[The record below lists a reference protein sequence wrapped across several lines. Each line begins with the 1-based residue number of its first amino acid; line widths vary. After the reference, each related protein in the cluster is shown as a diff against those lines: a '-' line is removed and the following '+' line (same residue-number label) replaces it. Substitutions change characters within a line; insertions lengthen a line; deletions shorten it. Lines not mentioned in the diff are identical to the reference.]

1 MVRESK
7 SQLDFVKRE
16 LLLHMKNHIV
26 ATMNARREI
35 YGALNELFDT
45 SGTDFYNLSSTVKHI
60 KIIRLLI
67 KCLEKYK
74 PHQYLQDAFS
84 VWNSCLAPA
93 VLALSDRMEQ
103 RKYSRHAK
111 LLAACL
117 FDSDEGCF
125 VFFGPRKY
133 TKAIICLGHVV
144 RLHDDDIHSRI
155 LLTYWLCLLGYW
167 SLAKTQVFHEEDIK
181 RMNSAHKEIINE
193 VINNIIHL
201 HTGKSHYSGDAS
213 SVQDHILKT
222 MQYFESVLTK
232 SKAKTF
238 QQYEAQILVKRVL
251 IAASHFPFV
260 DLTLIGDPL
269 QNMDFIKARYETLVK
284 CRSNVYYGNSMKEED
299 AGCAAFGATFLSG
312 GDEFQETKID
322 EYLKLSAA
330 LAEHFKGVL
339 QLCFKYVELGILR
352 ESESEGL
359 KLLHQVLKTTNLQR
373 CLSVLNVLFL
383 TSTFA
388 HGCSVNIR
396 PDPFRPMIASLWNK
410 SKNETSID
418 TNDERQNKN
427 SSRNQEI
434 INLSDDESSN
444 LLQTNKE
451 NMQNKLVLE
460 EHNKDCGCV
469 ICTLCNMN
477 PQMRTEAI
485 FSKLLFYRYSSRMFR
500 IFSERILE
508 LPQETL
514 LDIIGICS
522 ALQKEVTDKAINE
535 RRYPLEAL
543 DRFLFAAI
551 RWLRRVGEEEKP
563 EIVQDVIKESLK
575 ICSTDPIYF
584 RWQWLTIRQLARTPL
599 KIPRLEWIRSMRIS
613 PLKAGLRS
621 PLKSIVIN
629 LASELNTLT
638 LCSPNPS
645 SILNSETVTPVI
657 KTNRKITAEITPN
670 YVNTEME
677 EARKDFD
684 SFSHLFYREW
694 RFQTC
699 SYLGQICAF
708 QYKADWIESGWNA
721 AYYFNEAMFIS
732 TRQLARMISN
742 KSEESHDFHFKNIEK
757 FKKAVQ
763 RLPTDLT
770 VVQLFLDSRR
780 ILWLIKLYNSHL
792 PLVVPIASVPQ
803 DDVLLK
809 RFLTLLLEN
818 DASGNLS
825 KTCTDPKEYW
835 QIRRKL
841 DKKLKTLVSEVQT
854 EWFGIFSIL
863 LLPSVGINDAH
874 VSVVD
879 ELMNNGFSRS
889 FANTL
894 VENLDL
900 STTNWRQL
908 LQRFSSL
915 ENFDETVAARIA
927 DCRNRWISEFGKQSF
942 TRDFSN
948 SYVVFCVSPELASFP
963 FELLPIMES
972 HKRVCR
978 ISSFHMFEKLL
989 SRSKKIP
996 KTVDGKNS
1004 FYVLDP
1010 GGDLTDTQKRLS
1022 KELEKYTCWKGTIGA
1037 APKPEELRNSLETSD
1052 LFFYMGHG
1060 SGGRYFGRSTVL
1072 RSNIRA
1078 VSLLMG
1084 CSSVRIAYEGEGFD
1098 GRGAI
1103 YDYVIAKCPCIVGCL
1118 WMVTDGEID
1127 RVLLA
1132 LLDFCFSEMQK
1143 PINDKIKPNSSYR
1156 LLIDAIAYART
1167 ACKLKYM
1174 TGGAV
1179 VAYGLPIVT
1188 HLSDDMMTMKQQS
1201 VTTQLVEKTL
1211 SIDGLSYARLN
1222 SERFMI
1228 EEQVNSLSKPEEITE
1243 KIVDGL
1249 MANEYGI
1256 RPSQYANF
1264 LFFAV
1269 VTNPGTCSGK

>member
-125 VFFGPRKY
+125 Y

-167 SLAKTQVFHEEDIK
+167 SLAKTQ
-181 RMNSAHKEIINE
+181 
-193 VINNIIHL
+193 
-201 HTGKSHYSGDAS
+201 SHYSGDAS

-396 PDPFRPMIASLWNK
+396 PDPFRPMIASLWN
-410 SKNETSID
+410 
-418 TNDERQNKN
+418 
-427 SSRNQEI
+427 
-434 INLSDDESSN
+434 

-485 FSKLLFYRYSSRMFR
+485 FSKLLFY
-500 IFSERILE
+500 RILE

-684 SFSHLFYREW
+684 SFSHLFTGNGDFKRVPIW
-694 RFQTC
+694 DK
-699 SYLGQICAF
+699 SVL
-708 QYKADWIESGWNA
+708 
-721 AYYFNEAMFIS
+721 FNIKPTGLNQDG
-732 TRQLARMISN
+732 TRLIILMKRCLSVLVN
-742 KSEESHDFHFKNIEK
+742 
-757 FKKAVQ
+757 
-763 RLPTDLT
+763 LT

-1010 GGDLTDTQKRLS
+1010 GG
-1022 KELEKYTCWKGTIGA
+1022 TIGA

-1201 VTTQLVEKTL
+1201 VTTQLVEKSTPLL
-1211 SIDGLSYARLN
+1211 SESRELLETRS
-1222 SERFMI
+1222 
-1228 EEQVNSLSKPEEITE
+1228 T
-1243 KIVDGL
+1243 
-1249 MANEYGI
+1249 
-1256 RPSQYANF
+1256 
-1264 LFFAV
+1264 
-1269 VTNPGTCSGK
+1269 SGKPSRC